1 MSTDKNNSGSWMKGA
16 LYLSL
21 GALAAKGLSALYKVP
36 YQNLTG
42 DLGYYVYQQVYPLYG
57 LAFVL
62 GTYGFPVVISGMLT
76 EWKNNREYL
85 KSGNADIFNR
95 MITLLLCMLLFNGII
110 GGAFIFFAEEIA
122 VFMGDSSLAG
132 PIRWLGLPFFIIP
145 FLALGRGFYQGEG
158 NMAPAA
164 WSQIG
169 EQITRVIVI
178 LIVAFW
184 AMQWGDSYLAG
195 ISAGVGALAG
205 AISGTMLLL
214 FFGWKR
220 RGTALIPKI
229 KQFTFPDSWAKDV
242 KKLIISGLFVSVSA
256 MSLVAMQLFDSFTVF
271 RLLISSG
278 IGAEEAAA
286 LKGIYDRGWP
296 LVQLGALVTT
306 AFSYAVVPMLTK
318 AFMDNDRAEV
328 QLLTG
333 QAVKICLVFGGAA
346 GTGLIVIMRS
356 LNTMLFT
363 NQAGT
368 GTLQVLSVS
377 VLFAA
382 LFMTSAALF
391 YGTGKAWYSVLLL
404 ILGLLIKLAG
414 NFALV
419 PVYGIAGAAGS
430 TAAAFFIISAVS
442 VILLIREGLLRTYTK
457 DFWLKWG
464 LALTVMGVFVLLCRV
479 IIDQVV
485 DLQNAGRAVESLIA
499 LSSSAAGGL
508 LFLTIIWYVKIFEK
522 HEWEALPKIS
532 KFLPY
537 K

>member
-1 MSTDKNNSGSWMKGA
+1 MSTDKNKSGSWMKGA

-62 GTYGFPVVISGMLT
+62 GTYGFPVAISGMLT
-76 EWKNNREYL
+76 EWKNNAEYL
-85 KSGNADIFNR
+85 KSGADIFNR
-95 MITLLLCMLLFNGII
+95 MLTLLLCMFLFNGII

-132 PIRWLGLPFFIIP
+132 PVRWLGLPFFIIP
-145 FLALGRGFYQGEG
+145 FLALGRGLYQGEG

-184 AMQWGDSYLAG
+184 AMQWGDPYLAG
-195 ISAGVGALAG
+195 ISAGAGALAG
-205 AISGTMLLL
+205 TIAGTVLLL
-214 FFGWKR
+214 FSGWKKR
-220 RGTALIPKI
+220 RRTAFFSEI
-229 KQFTFPDSWAKDV
+229 KKFTLPDSWAKDV
-242 KKLIISGLFVSVSA
+242 KKLVISGLFVSVSA
-256 MSLVAMQLFDSFTVF
+256 MSLVAMQLLDSFTVF

-278 IGAEEAAA
+278 AGAEEAAA
-286 LKGIYDRGWP
+286 FKGIYDRGWP

-306 AFSYAVVPMLTK
+306 AFSYAIVPMLTK
-318 AFMDNDRAEV
+318 AYLDNDRAEV

-333 QAVKICLVFGGAA
+333 QAVKVCLVFGGAA
-346 GTGLIVIMRS
+346 GMGLIVIMGS

-391 YGTGKAWYSVLLL
+391 YSTGKAWYSVLLL
-404 ILGLLIKLAG
+404 LLGLLIKLAG
-414 NFALV
+414 NMATV
-419 PVYGIAGAAGS
+419 PVYGIAGAAAS

-442 VILLIREGLLRTYTK
+442 VILLIREGLLSTFPNK
-457 DFWLKWG
+457 FWVKWG
-464 LALTVMGVFVLLCRV
+464 LSLAVMGVFVLLYRLVIDRV
-479 IIDQVV
+479 T
-485 DLQNAGRAVESLIA
+485 DLQNAGRAVESFTA

-508 LFLTIIWYVKIFEK
+508 LFLTIIWYVKIFER